1 MNTANTVFLIIAAVL
16 VLMMTPG
23 LAFFYGGLV
32 SKKNVVNTMISVFII
47 CSLAIVLFVAFGY
60 ELCFNG
66 NVAGIFGRV
75 QHIFLSG
82 SDLTKVV
89 LKEQGITAAS
99 YLLFEMM
106 FAIITPALFVGA
118 TVGRMRFNFLLVFV
132 FFWSVLV
139 YYPLVHMVWGSG
151 GLLAGWGILYFAG
164 GTVVHI
170 NAGTTALVLSIFL
183 GPRYQKQTQPY
194 SLPWVLL
201 GTAILWLGWYGFN
214 AGSAFGMN
222 QTALTACLT
231 STVAAAAS
239 MMTWLLLEEAFS
251 GKASLDGI
259 CTGTLCGLVGIT
271 PGAGY
276 ETCAGALFTG
286 ILCSLASYF
295 FISQVKGRLSFDDPL
310 DAFGCHGI
318 SGIVG
323 SLTVGLFASQKVDPG
338 ISTSGL
344 FYGGSWELLG
354 KQAAGTLFTIVF
366 TLLMVS
372 LITAVLKRFVNMR
385 VSARDEEVG
394 LDLSEHGEFA
404 DCQISASQAIF
415 GK

>member
-1 MNTANTVFLIIAAVL
+1 MSSDGGATWSGEQHFEEAMFGGVNKSLVQSKAGTYIYEFRAKNDAGYSADTWILTLTFVDVVEANINFYVGRDQNYETNGNKYPSSVDVSFQVTFAMITVALICGAIAERVKYSTW
-16 VLMMTPG
+16 M
-23 LAFFYGGLV
+23 
-32 SKKNVVNTMISVFII
+32 
-47 CSLAIVLFVAFGY
+47 LFVALWVTFDY
-60 ELCFNG
+60 
-66 NVAGIFGRV
+66 APM
-75 QHIFLSG
+75 
-82 SDLTKVV
+82 
-89 LKEQGITAAS
+89 A
-99 YLLFEMM
+99 
-106 FAIITPALFVGA
+106 
-118 TVGRMRFNFLLVFV
+118 
-132 FFWSVLV
+132 
-139 YYPLVHMVWGSG
+139 HMVWNN
-151 GLLAGWGILYFAG
+151 GLLSAKGPISTAIGAAAHDFAG

-170 NAGTTALVLSIFL
+170 NAGITALVLSIFL
-183 GPRYQKQTQPY
+183 GPRYQKQTRPY

-323 SLTVGLFASQKVDPG
+323 SLTVGLFASQKVDPA

-354 KQAAGTLFTIVF
+354 KQVAGTLFTIVF

-404 DCQISASQAIF
+404 DCQISASQDIF

>member
-139 YYPLVHMVWGSG
+139 YYPLVHMVWGTG
-151 GLLAGWGILYFAG
+151 GLLAGWGILDFAG

-170 NAGTTALVLSIFL
+170 NAGITALVLSIFL
-183 GPRYQKQTQPY
+183 GPRYQKQTRPY

-222 QTALTACLT
+222 QTALTAFLT

-276 ETCAGALFTG
+276 ETSAGALFTG

-323 SLTVGLFASQKVDPG
+323 SLTVGLFASQKVDPA
-338 ISTSGL
+338 ISTNGL

-354 KQAAGTLFTIVF
+354 KQVAGTLFTIVF

-404 DCQISASQAIF
+404 DCQISASQDIF

>member
-32 SKKNVVNTMISVFII
+32 SKKNVVNTMLSVFII
-47 CSLAIVLFVAFGY
+47 CALAIVLFVAFGY
-60 ELCFNG
+60 EMCFDG
-66 NVAGIFGRV
+66 NIAGIFGHIR
-75 QHIFLSG
+75 HIFLSG
-82 SDLTKVV
+82 ADLNRIV
-89 LKEQGITAAS
+89 LKDQGITAGS

-132 FFWSVLV
+132 VFWSVLV
-139 YYPLVHMVWGSG
+139 YYPLVHMVWGTG
-151 GLLAGWGILYFAG
+151 GLLAGWGILDFAG

-170 NAGTTALVLSIFL
+170 NAGITALVLSIFL
-183 GPRYQKQTQPY
+183 GPRYRKQSQAY

-222 QTALTACLT
+222 SVALTACLT
-231 STVAAAAS
+231 TTVAAASS
-239 MMTWLLLEEAFS
+239 MMTWLLLEES
-251 GKASLDGI
+251 LTGKVSLDGI

-276 ETCAGALFTG
+276 ESCVGALFTG
-286 ILCSLASYF
+286 ALCSLASYF
-295 FISQVKGRLSFDDPL
+295 FISRVKGKLSFDDPL
-310 DAFGCHGI
+310 DAFGCHGV

-323 SLTVGLFASQKVDPG
+323 SL
-338 ISTSGL
+338 
-344 FYGGSWELLG
+344 
-354 KQAAGTLFTIVF
+354 
-366 TLLMVS
+366 
-372 LITAVLKRFVNMR
+372 
-385 VSARDEEVG
+385 
-394 LDLSEHGEFA
+394 
-404 DCQISASQAIF
+404 
-415 GK
+415 

>member
-47 CSLAIVLFVAFGY
+47 CALAIVLFVAFGY

-139 YYPLVHMVWGSG
+139 YYPPWSTWSG
-151 GLLAGWGILYFAG
+151 GL
-164 GTVVHI
+164 
-170 NAGTTALVLSIFL
+170 
-183 GPRYQKQTQPY
+183 
-194 SLPWVLL
+194 
-201 GTAILWLGWYGFN
+201 
-214 AGSAFGMN
+214 
-222 QTALTACLT
+222 
-231 STVAAAAS
+231 
-239 MMTWLLLEEAFS
+239 
-251 GKASLDGI
+251 
-259 CTGTLCGLVGIT
+259 
-271 PGAGY
+271 
-276 ETCAGALFTG
+276 
-286 ILCSLASYF
+286 
-295 FISQVKGRLSFDDPL
+295 
-310 DAFGCHGI
+310 
-318 SGIVG
+318 
-323 SLTVGLFASQKVDPG
+323 
-338 ISTSGL
+338 
-344 FYGGSWELLG
+344 
-354 KQAAGTLFTIVF
+354 
-366 TLLMVS
+366 
-372 LITAVLKRFVNMR
+372 
-385 VSARDEEVG
+385 
-394 LDLSEHGEFA
+394 A
-404 DCQISASQAIF
+404 DS
-415 GK
+415 

>member
-47 CSLAIVLFVAFGY
+47 CALAIVLFVAFGY

-106 FAIITPALFVGA
+106 FSIITPALFVGA

-139 YYPLVHMVWGSG
+139 YYPLVHMVWGTG
-151 GLLAGWGILYFAG
+151 GLLAGWGILDFAG

-170 NAGTTALVLSIFL
+170 NAGITALVLSIFL
-183 GPRYQKQTQPY
+183 GPRYQKQTRPY

-201 GTAILWLGWYGFN
+201 GTAILWLGWY
-214 AGSAFGMN
+214 
-222 QTALTACLT
+222 ALT
-231 STVAAAAS
+231 
-239 MMTWLLLEEAFS
+239 
-251 GKASLDGI
+251 
-259 CTGTLCGLVGIT
+259 
-271 PGAGY
+271 P
-276 ETCAGALFTG
+276 
-286 ILCSLASYF
+286 
-295 FISQVKGRLSFDDPL
+295 
-310 DAFGCHGI
+310 
-318 SGIVG
+318 
-323 SLTVGLFASQKVDPG
+323 
-338 ISTSGL
+338 
-344 FYGGSWELLG
+344 
-354 KQAAGTLFTIVF
+354 
-366 TLLMVS
+366 
-372 LITAVLKRFVNMR
+372 AVP
-385 VSARDEEVG
+385 SA
-394 LDLSEHGEFA
+394 
-404 DCQISASQAIF
+404 
-415 GK
+415 

>member
-139 YYPLVHMVWGSG
+139 YYPLVHMVWGTSRLG
-151 GLLAGWGILYFAG
+151 DPGLCRRHGRSHQRRDHRPGLIHLLRAPLPKADPALQPALGSLGDSHPLAG
-164 GTVVHI
+164 
-170 NAGTTALVLSIFL
+170 LV
-183 GPRYQKQTQPY
+183 
-194 SLPWVLL
+194 
-201 GTAILWLGWYGFN
+201 
-214 AGSAFGMN
+214 
-222 QTALTACLT
+222 
-231 STVAAAAS
+231 
-239 MMTWLLLEEAFS
+239 
-251 GKASLDGI
+251 
-259 CTGTLCGLVGIT
+259 
-271 PGAGY
+271 
-276 ETCAGALFTG
+276 
-286 ILCSLASYF
+286 
-295 FISQVKGRLSFDDPL
+295 RL
-310 DAFGCHGI
+310 
-318 SGIVG
+318 
-323 SLTVGLFASQKVDPG
+323 
-338 ISTSGL
+338 
-344 FYGGSWELLG
+344 
-354 KQAAGTLFTIVF
+354 
-366 TLLMVS
+366 
-372 LITAVLKRFVNMR
+372 
-385 VSARDEEVG
+385 
-394 LDLSEHGEFA
+394 
-404 DCQISASQAIF
+404 
-415 GK
+415 